1 VRQEQL
7 NTPSDRGKWLNGHFL
22 LFKRTKEVPNIKVLF
37 IGDIVGNVG
46 RRAVKQYLPILKQKY
61 NPHIVIANGEN
72 AAGGKGLTQAVAQE
86 LFEMGIHGLTLG
98 NHAWDQ
104 REIFDFIDKE
114 PRIVRPANYPD
125 GTPGR
130 GYTVIQAGG
139 KELVIVNVQGRTFL
153 PPLEDPFRMMDRL
166 LDEIKKKHRCILV
179 DFHAEATSEKISLG
193 WYLDGRVS
201 VVLGTHTH
209 VQTHDERILPKGT
222 AYVTDVGMVGARD
235 GVLGMDRQPVLQKF
249 LSQLPVRFT
258 VAEGKWQFHA
268 VLIEIDEGSGLARQI
283 KLIRQ
288 YEDDL
293 MFESY

>member
-1 VRQEQL
+1 M
-7 NTPSDRGKWLNGHFL
+7 
-22 LFKRTKEVPNIKVLF
+22 
-37 IGDIVGNVG
+37 
-46 RRAVKQYLPILKQKY
+46 PILRQKY

-72 AAGGKGLTQAVAQE
+72 AAGGKGLTQAIAHE
-86 LFEMGIHGLTLG
+86 LFEMGVHGITLG

-114 PRIVRPANYPD
+114 PRIVRPANYPE

-130 GYTVIQAGG
+130 GHAVIRVNG
-139 KELVIVNVQGRTFL
+139 KELVIVNIQGRTFL
-153 PPLEDPFRMMDRL
+153 PPLEDPFRLMDEL
-166 LDEIKKKHRCILV
+166 LDGEFKKKPRCILV
-179 DFHAEATSEKISLG
+179 DFHAEATSEKIALG

-222 AYVTDVGMVGARD
+222 AYVTDVGMVGSSE
-235 GVLGMDRQPVLQKF
+235 GVLGMNREPVLQRF
-249 LSQLPVRFT
+249 LTQLPVRFT
-258 VAEGKWQFHA
+258 VDEGRWHFHA
-268 VLIEIDEGSGLARQI
+268 VLIEIDEATGLSKQI

-288 YEDDL
+288 YEDQL